1 MKSIVAF
8 GLSLLGLF
16 TVFFSA
22 FVLLYFSPFFSV
34 FLFFFFFAAFVLLQ
48 QLKLNQL

>member
-22 FVLLYFSPFFSV
+22 FVLLYFSPFFRV
-34 FLFFFFFAAFVLLQ
+34 FLFIFFAAFVLLQ